1 MIARTSVSMGAN
13 ATMSVVHLRGRQHVM
28 TSLDSLSQLVSDEH
42 KNDKGDVVGYFN
54 NEAAAALDII
64 FNLDRRALEMK
75 DDAGVATATSAE
87 DAFGQ
92 GDTEL
97 KNDKG
102 EVVGHSRR
110 FPVDPPAGTISS
122 DSEPSPYK
130 YQLIDNV
137 PDKFK
142 GKSVRELRWPLTGG
156 EAQRRGMRDRRQEH
170 DIKTPFEALIMFV
183 PARVHLN

>member
-1 MIARTSVSMGAN
+1 MCAVR
-13 ATMSVVHLRGRQHVM
+13 LRGRQHVM
-28 TSLDSLSQLVSDEH
+28 TSLDSLSELISDEH

-64 FNLDRRALEMK
+64 FNLDRRALEMQ
-75 DDAGVATATSAE
+75 DATATSAE

-92 GDTEL
+92 DETEL

-102 EVVGHSRR
+102 EVVGHSRS
-110 FPVDPPAGTISS
+110 FPVDPPAGTTSS

-156 EAQRRGMRDRRQEH
+156 EAQRQSMRDRRQEH
-170 DIKTPFEALIMFV
+170 AIKTPFEALIMFV

>member
-1 MIARTSVSMGAN
+1 MIARISVSLGAN
-13 ATMSVVHLRGRQHVM
+13 ATMSVVHLHGRQHVM
-28 TSLDSLSQLVSDEH
+28 TSLDSLSELVSDEH

-54 NEAAAALDII
+54 NEAAAALDLI
-64 FNLDRRALEMK
+64 FNLDRNALEMP
-75 DDAGVATATSAE
+75 DEGIGTATSSE

-92 GDTEL
+92 GETEL
-97 KNDKG
+97 KNGKG
-102 EVVGHSRR
+102 EVVGHYRR

-122 DSEPSPYK
+122 DSEPSSYE
-130 YQLIDNV
+130 YQLIENV

-156 EAQRRGMRDRRQEH
+156 EAQRRSMRDRRQEH
-170 DIKTPFEALIMFV
+170 DIKTPFEALMMLV